1 MKMEL
6 ALMATKWIKCCVLNL
21 KRALFC
27 LWLVSCT
34 CICTC
39 TSPGGA
45 NTLYLVSL
53 LPYPDTRPTLQPSWE
68 EGPALMPAA
77 ELAVE
82 LINNRSDILSDYN
95 IEMIAGDSGCDVTTK
110 AVTAFVETVMH
121 SSKQVAGIVG
131 PGCSASALVIS
142 SLNGRE
148 QLSLINV
155 HIAGSLNLSNRTKYP
170 NSFGT
175 LDSTEVFVRASLA
188 LMKENNWTQ
197 VAAFYD
203 ESRLYYYSTLLAFQD
218 EVNAINANSNK
229 NDSVI
234 DMLILAVYSNYIPF
248 GELQEAKRRIAFL
261 LVGPDLLGKIVCLA
275 YHDKLVYP
283 TYQWITVSRTL
294 EEMTAEVNFTY
305 AGKHYFCSREEMYAS
320 GNGSLI
326 MHYRLNHYNEN
337 MFTDSGLTYQEF
349 VQEYNQRVIVHNK
362 DQKNDSMVA
371 PSFWATLYF
380 DAVHW
385 H

>member
-1 MKMEL
+1 M
-6 ALMATKWIKCCVLNL
+6 W
-21 KRALFC
+21 
-27 LWLVSCT
+27 
-34 CICTC
+34 
-39 TSPGGA
+39 
-45 NTLYLVSL
+45 
-53 LPYPDTRPTLQPSWE
+53 
-68 EGPALMPAA
+68 
-77 ELAVE
+77 
-82 LINNRSDILSDYN
+82 
-95 IEMIAGDSGCDVTTK
+95 
-110 AVTAFVETVMH
+110 
-121 SSKQVAGIVG
+121 VAGIVG

-188 LMKENNWTQ
+188 LMKENHWTQ

-261 LVGPDLLGKIVCLA
+261 LVGPDLLGKIVG
-275 YHDKLVYP
+275 H
-283 TYQWITVSRTL
+283 
-294 EEMTAEVNFTY
+294 
-305 AGKHYFCSREEMYAS
+305 
-320 GNGSLI
+320 NG
-326 MHYRLNHYNEN
+326 
-337 MFTDSGLTYQEF
+337 
-349 VQEYNQRVIVHNK
+349 
-362 DQKNDSMVA
+362 
-371 PSFWATLYF
+371 P
-380 DAVHW
+380 
-385 H
+385 